1 MKFHVVT
8 AAIGVLTGGVVQ
20 TYIVITTSRLFRG
33 LARSWRQSPNEVA
46 TRLVEVALTKAKAL
60 CRGHTGAI
68 TKGVVSELVQTALTR
83 AREDNLTSALTQA
96 DDDLQTVALTQAD
109 PQLLATALQE
119 AELAILAVALT

>member
-46 TRLVEVALTKAKAL
+46 TRLVEVALTKAKASL
-60 CRGHTGAI
+60 LE
-68 TKGVVSELVQTALTR
+68 VALTGGVE
-83 AREDNLTSALTQA
+83 EDLLR
-96 DDDLQTVALTQAD
+96 VALTQARTD
-109 PQLLATALQE
+109 TLSMALHN
-119 AELAILAVALT
+119 AEVTLVAAALTKGVV